1 MDTNIP
7 NDRISFRGK
16 WTYEITRAD
25 GSVEKHEVINTMQY
39 AGLNKVAQMLT
50 SNAQSAFLY
59 LAIGTETDA
68 ATLESTNF
76 GEVTNGRKIASTQ
89 SSSHEVAILVATW
102 AGNADSLTGIALG
115 SGAACNHANS
125 GAGEILNIVNSVSAT
140 LQDSDFLKVQ
150 MEVQC
155 GSHNLP

>member
-1 MDTNIP
+1 MDQNMNKDGIAL
-7 NDRISFRGK
+7 SGK
-16 WTYEITRAD
+16 WIFEITRAD
-25 GSVEKHEVINTMQY
+25 GSVEKTEVENTMQY
-39 AGLNKVAQMLT
+39 TGLNQVAQMIT
-50 SNAQSAFLY
+50 SNAHSAFLY

-76 GEVTNGRKIASTQ
+76 GEVANGRKLAATAT
-89 SSSHEVAILVATW
+89 SSHEVAILVATW

-115 SGAACNHANS
+115 SGAATNHANS
-125 GAGEILNIVNSVSAT
+125 GTGDILNIVNSVSAT

-150 MEVQC
+150 MEVQA